1 VVELTSAV
9 SVVLGDEE
17 DGGDAVDEQD
27 AITTTSTIGNERQRA
42 IGAAYDWNQGGDR
55 DNTR

>member
-1 VVELTSAV
+1 VVAFTSAV
-9 SVVLGDEE
+9 ALVPGDEE

-27 AITTTSTIGNERQRA
+27 AITTTSTTGNERQRA